1 MSAIRSV
8 FSENKSAFIPY
19 ISLGDPNYDACV
31 GWADALI
38 RGGADI
44 LELGIPFSDPVADGP
59 VIQKA
64 FKRALANPFSMDK
77 VLETTERIHS
87 SHPHVPLVYLTY
99 FNPIYS
105 YGFEKFAEK
114 AKIAGIQGLI
124 IPDLPYDTLETDSLF
139 KSLKKRGIDLIHLVT
154 PATPV
159 SRMKGIRDFASGF
172 VYYVTSY
179 GVTGER
185 RALSEGL
192 EERIRLTQ
200 NIFSLPVSAGFGI
213 STPDQASEIS
223 EYADGII
230 IGSAVQRIIEEN
242 GSNPDV
248 CVKRLE
254 EYAVSIS
261 ESLKGRRA

>member
-19 ISLGDPNYDACV
+19 ISLGDPSYDLCV
-31 GWADALI
+31 DWADALI

-64 FKRALANPFSMDK
+64 FKRALGNPFSMEK
-77 VLETTERIHS
+77 ILETTEKIHS
-87 SHPHVPLVYLTY
+87 LHPHIPLVYLTY
-99 FNPIYS
+99 FNPIHH
-105 YGFEKFAEK
+105 YGFERFAEK
-114 AKIAGIQGLI
+114 AKIAGIQGMI
-124 IPDLPYDTLETDSLF
+124 IPDLPYDTPETDDLF
-139 KSLKKRGIDLIHLVT
+139 KSLRRRGVDLIHLVT
-154 PATPV
+154 PATAV

-172 VYYVTSY
+172 IYYVTSY

-185 RALSEGL
+185 KAVSDGL
-192 EERIRLTQ
+192 EDRIRLTKS
-200 NIFSLPVSAGFGI
+200 IFSLPVSAGFGI
-213 STPDQASEIS
+213 SSPDQASEIS

-242 GSNPDV
+242 GSDPSM
-248 CVKRLE
+248 CRKKLE
-254 EYAVSIS
+254 EYALSIS
-261 ESLKGRRA
+261 RSLRGNK

>member
-8 FSENKSAFIPY
+8 FSEKKSAFIPY
-19 ISLGDPNYDACV
+19 ISLGDPTYEACV

-64 FKRALANPFSMDK
+64 FKRALANPFSMEI
-77 VLETTERIHS
+77 VLETTAKIHAL
-87 SHPHVPLVYLTY
+87 HPHVPLVYLTY
-99 FNPIYS
+99 FNPIFS
-105 YGFEKFAEK
+105 YGFEKFAAE
-114 AKIAGIQGLI
+114 AKISGIEGMI
-124 IPDLPYDTLETDSLF
+124 IPDLPYDTPETENLFFSLQ
-139 KSLKKRGIDLIHLVT
+139 KRGIDLIHLVT
-154 PATPV
+154 PATAP

-172 VYYVTSY
+172 IYYVTSY

-185 RALSEGL
+185 AALSSGL
-192 EERIRLTQ
+192 EERIRMTQ
-200 NIFSLPVSAGFGI
+200 SLFSLPVSAGFGI
-213 STPDQASEIS
+213 SNPEQAKEIS

-242 GSNPDV
+242 SYNPDL
-248 CVKRLE
+248 CRKKLE
-254 EYAVSIS
+254 EYALSIS
-261 ESLKGRRA
+261 KSLRGHR